1 VADDEDETSTP
12 KIQDP
17 RRDPTLP
24 PRTEQDPA
32 PREGTRG
39 SPIAITQ
46 KLASVNPE
54 NLLVEEIR
62 IALAKVNQGMQGVH
76 EDVKGLHDTLRQNA
90 DQSLD
95 AHEQTR
101 KHVDRL
107 AVNVVLNMEMT
118 RTLWTHSFGDRPPP
132 KPPESGQ
139 SLALLEHPSARI
151 PRPSERGVVKTSRA
165 SDPAVDA
172 AIAEH
177 KRQITD
183 HDGLIYSLKGEII
196 AVDAQ
201 VKEILNLQKRQMGIR
216 ETKDE
221 RVLLRRLADALLSRQ
236 NQKFVLL
243 MVGAITGL
251 VTACGTTY
259 ALVTGRL
266 PLPSSHFSSPAI
278 KP

>member
-1 VADDEDETSTP
+1 
-12 KIQDP
+12 
-17 RRDPTLP
+17 
-24 PRTEQDPA
+24 
-32 PREGTRG
+32 
-39 SPIAITQ
+39 
-46 KLASVNPE
+46 
-54 NLLVEEIR
+54 VEEIR
-62 IALAKVNQGMQGVH
+62 IALAGVNQTVQGVH
-76 EDVKGLHDTLRQNA
+76 DDVRGLQETIRRNA

-101 KHVDRL
+101 KHLDRM
-107 AVNVVLNMEMT
+107 AVHVTLNMEMT
-118 RTLWTHSFGDRPPP
+118 RTLWEHSFGDRPPP
-132 KPPESGQ
+132 KPPESGH
-139 SLALLEHPSARI
+139 SLALLDQGSVKSGAKI
-151 PRPSERGVVKTSRA
+151 PRPSERGGIKTSRA

-201 VKEILNLQKRQMGIR
+201 LKELLNLQKKQMGIR

-221 RVLLRRLADALLSRQ
+221 RAFLRRFVDALMSRQ
-236 NQKFVLL
+236 TQKFVLL

-259 ALVTGRL
+259 ALMTGRL
-266 PLPSSHFSSPAI
+266 PLPTSHVEIRSSERGGAGGGVEDPPKRGAH
-278 KP
+278 